1 MDALK
6 NPAAHVV
13 VAHEQ
18 LHRITKTADVAAWLD
33 AMAAGK
39 YRIADAYDE
48 LHRVLSTLDLDVD
61 IRKALG
67 IALSDAA
74 LWRRDWAH
82 KDETAAHQRRV
93 AS

>member
-6 NPAAHVV
+6 DAAARVV

-18 LHRITKTADVAAWLD
+18 LHGITQADAATWLD
-33 AMAAGK
+33 AMATAL
-39 YRIADAYDE
+39 YLIADEYDE
-48 LHRVLSTLDLDVD
+48 LHRVLSTLDLDSD

-74 LWRRDWAH
+74 LWRRDWAY
-82 KDETAAHQRRV
+82 KDEMAAHQKRV